1 MKKLLLLFTA
11 FLAVF
16 SAFAGDVTISWT
28 SASDWKDLTYTQ
40 GVYTVKLE
48 KQNGKT
54 NPTINADKNDARVY
68 AEGTVTVS
76 TTGSN
81 MKSLVFAVSTKGK
94 YRLADITSDTGSVVV
109 DNTAWTVTWTGDANA
124 VTFTVGDNATY
135 GTDGETKAGQLCFD
149 NIVVTTDGDVDPTPT
164 PDPDPTPD
172 PTPETVTLFS
182 EPFSADLGDF
192 TVDTKTEGL
201 SFDVWQYNSKYK
213 CAVATAY
220 VSSTKNASE
229 SWLVSPVIDLT
240 KATDCSL
247 SFDNA
252 GNYFSKT
259 ENFANMVSVKIR
271 EEGGEWTTLSCN
283 NSATGTGF
291 TFVTATGDISEFD
304 GKKIQIAFVY
314 TSTTEV
320 AGTYEVKNFL
330 IKGYTSETPDF
341 VEAPVF
347 SPAAGIYSE
356 AVTVT
361 LSAAEGTSIY
371 YTTDGTAVTTENGTL
386 YTAPFVVSAT
396 ADVRAIAVRTADGK
410 ESAESSATYVIKAA
424 PAVTDKQVLYYFTG
438 NKWGFPVSTSSATYE
453 VTSPIVEGNVSL
465 AFTDGSVKTRMW
477 DDFNNGL
484 QLRIYTGADL
494 TLSTTDDA
502 NIVGVEFNT
511 SKLSLTAA
519 SGELSADGVWTGTPA
534 KSVAFEV
541 TGTTNINYIIV
552 TLDKVSGIDGVSAT
566 GAEPVKVIYSLDGR
580 KLQQLTKGVNIVNG
594 KKVLVK

>member
-48 KQNGKT
+48 KQNGGS
-54 NPTINADKNDARVY
+54 NPMIHATYNDARVY
-68 AEGTVTVS
+68 AKGTVTVS
-76 TTGSN
+76 TTSEN
-81 MKSLVFAVSTKGK
+81 MKKVVFAVNSYGK
-94 YRLADITSDTGSVVV
+94 AQLANITSDTGSTVV
-109 DNTAWTVTWTGDANA
+109 DSAAMTVTWVGDAKA
-124 VTFTVGDNATY
+124 VVFTVSDKATY
-135 GTDGETKAGQLCFD
+135 GTTPDKSGQLRFD

-201 SFDVWQYNSKYK
+201 SFDVWQYSSKYK

-240 KATDCSL
+240 KATDCTL

-252 GNYFSKT
+252 GSYFNDAAT
-259 ENFANMVSVKIR
+259 LANMVSVKIR

-304 GKKIQIAFVY
+304 GKKIQIAFAY
-314 TSTTEV
+314 SSTTEV

-438 NKWGFPVSTSSATYE
+438 NKWGFPVSTSSATYA

-465 AFTDGSVKTRMW
+465 AFTDGSTSTRMW
-477 DDFNNGL
+477 NDFNCGL
-484 QLRIYTGADL
+484 QLRIYNGADL

-511 SKLSLTAA
+511 SKISLTAA

-552 TLDKVSGIDGVSAT
+552 TLDKASGIDGVSAT

>member
-28 SASDWKDLTYTQ
+28 SADDWKDLTYTQ

-48 KQNGKT
+48 KQNGET
-54 NPTINADKNDARVY
+54 TPAINADKNDARVY

-164 PDPDPTPD
+164 PDPDPTPE

-201 SFDVWQYNSKYK
+201 SFDVWQYSSKYK

-240 KATDCSL
+240 KATDCTL

-252 GNYFSKT
+252 GSYFNDAAT
-259 ENFANMVSVKIR
+259 LANMVSVKIR

-304 GKKIQIAFVY
+304 GKKIQIAFAY
-314 TSTTEV
+314 SSTTEV

-438 NKWGFPVSTSSATYE
+438 NKWGFPVSTSSATYA

-465 AFTDGSVKTRMW
+465 AFTDGSTSTRMW
-477 DDFNNGL
+477 NDFNCGL
-484 QLRIYTGADL
+484 QLRIYNGADL

-511 SKLSLTAA
+511 SKISLTAA

-552 TLDKVSGIDGVSAT
+552 TLDKDSGIDGVSAT

>member
-28 SASDWKDLTYTQ
+28 SADDWKDLTYTQ
-40 GVYTVKLE
+40 GVYTGKLE

-54 NPTINADKNDARVY
+54 TPAINADKNDARVY

-164 PDPDPTPD
+164 PDPDPTPE

-201 SFDVWQYNSKYK
+201 SFDVWQYSSKYK

-240 KATDCSL
+240 KATDCTL

-252 GNYFSKT
+252 GSYFNDAAT
-259 ENFANMVSVKIR
+259 LANMVSVKIR

-304 GKKIQIAFVY
+304 GKKIQIAFAY
-314 TSTTEV
+314 SSTTEV

-438 NKWGFPVSTSSATYE
+438 NKWGFPVSTSSATYA

-465 AFTDGSVKTRMW
+465 AFTDGSTSTRMW
-477 DDFNNGL
+477 NDFNCGL
-484 QLRIYTGADL
+484 QLRIYNGADL

-511 SKLSLTAA
+511 SKISLTAA

-552 TLDKVSGIDGVSAT
+552 TLDKDSGIDGVSAT